1 MWRENRTE
9 SCTFKIRY
17 AKLKPT
23 MAIATGT
30 INPINWDKQMIGIKK
45 KRSFVMGIVDPTR
58 TTERKVIW
66 KRQHQTGECGDEK
79 RLGEQGGASD
89 WGPDWRNKKK
99 ETETT
104 PEDWRVSYLSHRLGR
119 KRPFLFYQEK
129 AMGRA
134 TTRIIIEWRI
144 DLWSEPRRVPRKP
157 QEIGKP
163 QRIFVKTT
171 DGPKEFPWYRK
182 YRVRGAAK

>member
-23 MAIATGT
+23 MAIATGN
-30 INPINWDKQMIGIKK
+30 INPINWDKQTIEIKK
-45 KRSFVMGIVDPTR
+45 KRSFGMGIVEPTR
-58 TTERKVIW
+58 TTERELIW
-66 KRQHQTGECGDEK
+66 KRQHQAGECGDEK
-79 RLGEQGGASD
+79 RLGEHDGASD

-99 ETETT
+99 ETGTT
-104 PEDWRVSYLSHRLGR
+104 QEDWRVGYLSHRLER
-119 KRPFLFYQEK
+119 MRSFLFYQEK

-144 DLWSEPRRVPRKP
+144 DLWSEPRR
-157 QEIGKP
+157 
-163 QRIFVKTT
+163 RIFVKTT